1 MRRTRAGFSLLEVI
15 VAVSI
20 LALVGTLTFGA
31 IANALAT
38 RDALEV
44 ADATN
49 QAARIALQRIRRDL
63 SLAYLTRNT
72 AAVNTYRTIFVGQDD
87 SGSDR
92 VWFGSLAHQ
101 RRVRGAREG
110 DQTEITYWTVD
121 DPVHDGAM
129 ALLRREAPRID
140 NEPEKDGVI
149 APIAT
154 NVRAFD
160 LQYLD
165 QPTGEWQKQWD
176 TTGTDTPNRLPR
188 AVRVSLTL
196 LAPDPD
202 DEERTVERAYVT
214 TVMLTMAAPLARKR
228 GEEGS

>member
-72 AAVNTYRTIFVGQDD
+72 AAVNTYRTIFVGQ
-87 SGSDR
+87 
-92 VWFGSLAHQ
+92 
-101 RRVRGAREG
+101 
-110 DQTEITYWTVD
+110 
-121 DPVHDGAM
+121 
-129 ALLRREAPRID
+129 
-140 NEPEKDGVI
+140 
-149 APIAT
+149 AT
-154 NVRAFD
+154 MVKPAATATRC
-160 LQYLD
+160 
-165 QPTGEWQKQWD
+165 
-176 TTGTDTPNRLPR
+176 
-188 AVRVSLTL
+188 
-196 LAPDPD
+196 
-202 DEERTVERAYVT
+202 
-214 TVMLTMAAPLARKR
+214 APLAVV
-228 GEEGS
+228 